1 METDY
6 LGKRFRILPA
16 RPFQFAPRNS
26 VSITRYGNNIYKGV
40 IDWSLNACCKLKL
53 VFWKSI
59 FKITWHRLP
68 CFSFCFFNSILKWR
82 GFIIIKKKVSH
93 ACTRTSLVNKLDKYG
108 ETIAIVYVVWFIFLC
123 PIRGQHLLDP
133 LEMVWWELIPRG
145 SSAHAALCLKP
156 FITPFLPTRLI
167 SPGSLK
173 MLRHLIALQIDK

>member
-59 FKITWHRLP
+59 FKITLHMLP
-68 CFSFCFFNSILKWR
+68 CFSFCFFQQYFEMERVYNYQKESFPCMHSHKLGEQTGQVWRDNSHCVCCLIHFFVPNQEPAFAWPFGNGLVRVNTQGVFCPCSPMLKTFHHTFSPNPTDFPWVPEDAKT
-82 GFIIIKKKVSH
+82 FDS
-93 ACTRTSLVNKLDKYG
+93 
-108 ETIAIVYVVWFIFLC
+108 
-123 PIRGQHLLDP
+123 
-133 LEMVWWELIPRG
+133 
-145 SSAHAALCLKP
+145 
-156 FITPFLPTRLI
+156 TPNR
-167 SPGSLK
+167 
-173 MLRHLIALQIDK
+173 